1 MPRGKKMQTP
11 SKEPE
16 ISSMTHEEEE
26 KFYMIYQNYK
36 NKCNK
41 CHAHKS

>member
-11 SKEPE
+11 SKQPE

-26 KFYMIYQNYK
+26 EMLHDISKLQEQVQQ
-36 NKCNK
+36 
-41 CHAHKS
+41 